1 MAKNLLI
8 VESPSK
14 AKTLKKYLGK
24 DYDVKSSVG
33 HIRDLPPKELGID
46 VENNFEPTY
55 QTIRGKGKI
64 IKELKKAAR
73 NSDSIYLGTDPD
85 REGEAIAWH
94 IAKILNGN
102 KQDVHRVLFHEITKS
117 GVKSG
122 LADPHSIND
131 NLVNAQQARR
141 ILDRLVG
148 YKVSPF
154 LWKTLYRGLSAGR
167 VQSVALRIIVERERE
182 IEAFEPDEYWSV
194 HAQLKGENTDVFTSD
209 LHKVNGEDPEIGS
222 EEEVNE
228 ILSTLNEQDFIVD
241 SIKKKTVS
249 RKPYPP
255 YTTSTL
261 QQDAAYK
268 LGFSPKKTMALAQ
281 RLYEGVEVNGETQGL
296 ITYMRTDSTR
306 LANEALAGSRD
317 AVKKW
322 AGDKYLPKSPR
333 QYASKKSQVQ
343 DAHEAIRPTVWN
355 LPPDKIKGQ
364 LPNDHFKLYTLIW
377 YRLLGSQMSPAKYA
391 RTTID
396 IAAGEEYQFR
406 TSGSILKFDG
416 YLKAYKR
423 MPNGYEEDKDTDVPE
438 DIEEGETLSL
448 EEITPEQHFTKP
460 PAHYNES
467 SLIKELDN
475 QGIGRPSTYSQIITT
490 LYDRDYVNREGK
502 QLIPTE
508 LGFTVCDVL
517 VKHFP
522 NIFNTKFTAQMEDEL
537 DKIEAGKDDWVD
549 VVQDFYKPFNKSLEA
564 VQSKSK
570 DIKKSLQEGTGEKC
584 EKCGREMVIKWGR
597 NGKFLACSGFPDCK
611 NTKPLE
617 EQGPPE
623 ETDENCEKCGSTMVI
638 KTGRYGRF
646 MACSNYPECKNTKPI
661 PLGIDCPED
670 GGDIVE
676 RRSRKGKVF
685 YGCANYP
692 DCEFA
697 VWDKP
702 VPHSCPNCDAEF
714 LVEKNTKSKGE
725 FFKCLNCKAEMEP
738 ENFTDEEV
746 SDAKGAA

>member
-33 HIRDLPPKELGID
+33 HIRDLPPKNLGID
-46 VENNFEPTY
+46 IENNFEPTY

-64 IKELKKAAR
+64 IKKLKSAAQKSQR
-73 NSDSIYLGTDPD
+73 IYLGTDPD

-94 IAKILNGN
+94 IAQILNGKN
-102 KQDVHRVLFHEITKS
+102 AKEINRVLFHEITKS
-117 GVKSG
+117 GVKNG
-122 LADPHSIND
+122 LANPHSIDD

-141 ILDRLVG
+141 ILDRIVG
-148 YKVSPF
+148 YQVSPF

-182 IEAFEPDEYWSV
+182 IEAFVPDEYWSL
-194 HAQLKGENTDVFTSD
+194 HAHLEGKNSGAFVAD
-209 LHKVNGEDPEIGS
+209 LHKVDGDNPEIGS
-222 EEEVNE
+222 EESVNE
-228 ILSTLNEQDFIVD
+228 IISTLNERDFVVD

-268 LGFSPKKTMALAQ
+268 LGFSPKKTMSLAQ
-281 RLYEGVEVNGETQGL
+281 RLYEGVDVGGETVGL

-317 AVKKW
+317 AVKRW

-333 QYASKKSQVQ
+333 KYASKKSQVQ
-343 DAHEAIRPTVWN
+343 DAHEAIRPTQWN
-355 LPPDKIKGQ
+355 LPPAKVKGQ
-364 LPNDHFKLYTLIW
+364 LPRDHFKLYTLIW
-377 YRLLGSQMSPAKYA
+377 YRLLGSQMSTAKYA

-396 IAAGEEYQFR
+396 ISAGDEYKFR
-406 TSGSILKFDG
+406 CSGSILKFDG
-416 YLKAYKR
+416 YLKAYKQ
-423 MPNGYEEDKDTDVPE
+423 MPNGYGEDKDSEVPE
-438 DIEEGETLSL
+438 NIEEDEVLSL
-448 EEITPEQHFTKP
+448 KELQPEQHFTKP

-490 LYDRDYVNREGK
+490 LYDREYVKRDGK
-502 QLIPTE
+502 HLLPTE
-508 LGFTVCDVL
+508 LGFTVNDVL

-522 NIFNTKFTAQMEDEL
+522 KIFNTRFTAQMEDEL
-537 DKIEAGKDDWVD
+537 DKIEEGKDQWVD
-549 VVQDFYKPFNKSLEA
+549 VVQDFYKPFKKSLDA

-570 DIKKSLQEGTGEKC
+570 DIKKSLQEDTGEKC

-597 NGKFLACSGFPDCK
+597 NGKFLACSGFPECK

-617 EQGPPE
+617 EIDGPE
-623 ETDENCEKCGSTMVI
+623 ETDEKCEKCGSTMVI
-638 KTGRYGRF
+638 KSGRYGRF
-646 MACSNYPECKNTKPI
+646 MACSNYPDCKNTKPI
-661 PLGIDCPED
+661 PLGMKCPED
-670 GGDIVE
+670 GGEIVE
-676 RRSRKGKVF
+676 RQSRKGKIF
-685 YGCANYP
+685 YGCSNYP
-692 DCEFA
+692 DCKFA

-702 VPHSCPNCDAEF
+702 VDHGCPNCEAEF
-714 LVEKNTKSKGE
+714 LVQKNTKSKGE
-725 FFKCLNCKAEMEP
+725 FLKCVNCKAEMSM
-738 ENFTDEEV
+738 DILEERA
-746 SDAKGAA
+746 SEGSE